1 MLSAAVGVL
10 LLFFHANVPATSVPS
25 AVLYVTLPP
34 VRVLS
39 ESVCPYVRAVA
50 VGFSAITGVAL
61 VTLTVIVLVT
71 VL

>member
-1 MLSAAVGVL
+1 MI

-34 VRVLS
+34 VRELS
-39 ESVCPYVRAVA
+39 ESFCPYVRAVA
-50 VGFSAITGVAL
+50 AGFSAITGVAL